1 MSTRDPQDAVS
12 LLTSSKRWP
21 LELPL
26 SPRECE
32 ICRLVAS
39 GLTNKEIGGVLEISE
54 WTVSTHL
61 RRVFGKLQVHSKV
74 AMVAQILDIVAAAER
89 RRALASERRTR
100 DVNPKVQRLS
110 HADAV

>member
-1 MSTRDPQDAVS
+1 MSPRDPQDAVS

-21 LELPL
+21 AELPL

-39 GLTNKEIGGVLEISE
+39 GLTNKEIGAVLEISE

-61 RRVFGKLQVHSKV
+61 RRVFGKLEVHSKV

-89 RRALASERRTR
+89 RRALASR
-100 DVNPKVQRLS
+100 DVDPKIRRLPR
-110 HADAV
+110 ANAL